1 MSLIGDVVD
10 TASGGMSIWVKI
22 GAILTAIALVI
33 AGLYG
38 TAKHFENVGYQR
50 RISEE
55 QVQGIKDL
63 KAAAE
68 KTKELQHQLNE
79 AQNELN
85 IQKQKLATLTSTNN
99 QLTSKL
105 RESTAKYNLNLSY
118 YSRQALEKRVET
130 LTTVV
135 TECTAEYSAL
145 AGHADTT
152 ELDLQMFDKSWPK

>member
-1 MSLIGDVVD
+1 MSLISDAIGA
-10 TASGGMSIWVKI
+10 ASGGMSIWAKL
-22 GAILTAIALVI
+22 GAILAGLALVV
-33 AGLYG
+33 ALLYG
-38 TAKHFENVGYQR
+38 TANHFENVGYER

-55 QVQGIKDL
+55 QAQGIKDL

-79 AQNELN
+79 AQNELI

-99 QLTSKL
+99 QLVSRL

-135 TECTAEYSAL
+135 SECTAEYSAL
-145 AGHADTT
+145 AAHADTS
-152 ELDLQMFDKSWPK
+152 ELDLQMYDKSWPK

>member
-1 MSLIGDVVD
+1 MNLFENILG
-10 TASGGMSIWVKI
+10 TAEGGVSIWWKI
-22 GAILTAIALVI
+22 GGAIIAVLAVV
-33 AGLYG
+33 GCLYG
-38 TAKHFENVGYQR
+38 ITKHYENIGYER

-55 QVQGIKDL
+55 QAQGIKDL

-79 AQNELN
+79 AQNELI

-99 QLTSKL
+99 QLVSRL

-135 TECTAEYSAL
+135 SECTAEYSAL
-145 AGHADTT
+145 AAHADTS
-152 ELDLQMFDKSWPK
+152 ELDLQMYEKSWPK

>member
-1 MSLIGDVVD
+1 MSLIGDAVD
-10 TASGGMSIWVKI
+10 AASGGVSIWVKL
-22 GAILTAIALVI
+22 GAIVAGIALVG
-33 AGLYG
+33 AVLYG
-38 TAKHFENVGYQR
+38 TANHFENIGYQR

-55 QVQGIKDL
+55 QAQGIKDL

-79 AQNELN
+79 AQNELI
-85 IQKQKLATLTSTNN
+85 IQKQKLAALTTNN
-99 QLTSKL
+99 SQLVSKL
-105 RESTAKYNLNLSY
+105 RESTTTYNLSLSY

-145 AGHADTT
+145 AGHADAS
-152 ELDLQMFDKSWPK
+152 ELDLQMYDKSWPK